1 MTKLSEWKV
10 LSVTMALA
18 LSAVISSNLA
28 IAQPKPTSKA
38 SAKADAKSGD
48 EEAAPAKGKG
58 RLPAYYKDI
67 VDAKQKDKIYSIQ
80 AEFNGKID
88 ALEEQI
94 KKLTA
99 DRDAAVEGVLT
110 AEQKGKLKKAK
121 EEAAAK
127 RKKPEKGEKP
137 TDSTPA
143 E

>member
-1 MTKLSEWKV
+1 MSTLSNWKV
-10 LSVTMALA
+10 LSVATALV
-18 LSAVISSNLA
+18 LSAAVSLNLA
-28 IAQPKPTSKA
+28 MAQPKPTSKA
-38 SAKADAKSGD
+38 SAKADAKGD
-48 EEAAPAKGKG
+48 EDEAPAKTKG
-58 RLPAYYKDI
+58 RLPPYYKDI

-80 AEFNGKID
+80 AEYSGKID

-127 RKKPEKGEKP
+127 KKKPEKGDKP
-137 TDSTPA
+137 DSTPA